1 MTTSLIKTLQ
11 TAEPRGVPLDTAT
24 LQSHGISS
32 ALAHDYVKSGWLER
46 LGRGVFMFAG
56 DELERDPTLRFLE
69 RKLPG
74 LHVAAK
80 TALAWHGFRQNV
92 PHREI
97 LILWGSRKD
106 SLPSWF
112 VERFPARFSSARLFD
127 DQLPAGSGLANLPD
141 SPDGP
146 RVSAPERA
154 LLEMLSEVGVHQPIE
169 EARAI
174 MESVRQLRVRQ
185 LTTLLEH
192 CRMTKA
198 IRLCVVWAEEL
209 GLPWAEKARDAV
221 GGKTGGSRWVR
232 RLKDGHTLI
241 LKP

>member
-1 MTTSLIKTLQ
+1 MATSLIKTLQ
-11 TAEPRGVPLDTAT
+11 TKEPRGVPLDTAT
-24 LQSHGISS
+24 LRRHGISS

-56 DELERDPTLRFLE
+56 DEFERDPTLAFLE
-69 RKLPG
+69 RELPG

-80 TALAWHGFRQNV
+80 TALDWHGFRQNV
-92 PHREI
+92 PHRET
-97 LILWGSRKD
+97 LILWGNRKS

-112 VERFPARFSSARLFD
+112 LERFPARFSSARLFD
-127 DQLPAGSGLANLPD
+127 DELAADFALGPLPE

-146 RVSAPERA
+146 KVSAPERA

-169 EARAI
+169 ESRGI

-185 LTTLLEH
+185 LTSLLEH
-192 CRMTKA
+192 CRKTKV

-209 GLPWAEKARDAV
+209 GLPWAEQAREAV
-221 GGKTGGSRWVR
+221 GGKTGNSRWVW
-232 RLKDGHTLI
+232 RLKNGRTLI